1 MRSPT
6 LRLSACLLG
15 LWLCWGTPTWAQVL
29 REPTQE
35 EVLSPDD
42 LLTRLEGVQV
52 LYLGEVHN
60 RPEDQAA
67 QREILQRWYEQNPQ
81 LAIGLEM
88 FERPQQAYIDQYLA
102 GEISEAEF
110 LELTEF
116 ETRWGFPWEA
126 YAPILRFAKAH
137 NLPVLALNAPI
148 EAIREVARGGFG
160 NLSPQRL
167 SDLPPVEEFDL
178 DNAAYR
184 QRLREIFDGYH
195 QGHGSSDGFETF
207 FKAQI
212 LWDETMSYHV
222 AQFLQTHP
230 ERAMVVIAGQ
240 GHILYGDGIPSR
252 VQRRLQDVEQ
262 LSLVFDPDPDLAST
276 PERPL
281 ADIIWHHED
290 LHEDLEENSD
300 PENSPN

>member
-6 LRLSACLLG
+6 LGLSVCLLG

-29 REPTQE
+29 REPNQE
-35 EVLSPDD
+35 QVLSQDE
-42 LLTRLEGVQV
+42 LFNRLDGVQV

-60 RPEDQAA
+60 RPQDQAA
-67 QREILQRWYEQNPQ
+67 QLEILQQWYEQNPQ

-88 FERPQQAYIDQYLA
+88 FERPQQPRIDQYLA

-116 ETRWGFPWEA
+116 ETRWGFPWES

-148 EAIREVARGGFG
+148 EAIREVARGGFA
-160 NLSPQRL
+160 NLSPERL
-167 SDLPPVEEFDL
+167 SYLPPVAEFDL
-178 DNAAYR
+178 DNQAYR
-184 QRLREIFDGYH
+184 QRLQELFDSYH

-207 FKAQI
+207 FKAQV

-252 VQRRLQDVEQ
+252 VERRLEEIEQ
-262 LSLVFDPDPDLAST
+262 LSLVFDPDPSLASSL
-276 PERPL
+276 ERPL

-290 LHEDLEENSD
+290 
-300 PENSPN
+300 SPPDSPPD

>member
-6 LRLSACLLG
+6 LGLSACLLG
-15 LWLCWGTPTWAQVL
+15 LWLCWGSPSWAQVL

-35 EVLSPDD
+35 QVLSQDEF
-42 LLTRLEGVQV
+42 LSRLEGVRV

-60 RPEDQAA
+60 RPDDQAA
-67 QREILQRWYEQNPQ
+67 QLQILQQWYEQNPE

-88 FERPQQAYIDQYLA
+88 FERPRQVYIDQYLA

-110 LELTEF
+110 LELSEF
-116 ETRWGFPWEA
+116 ETRWGFPWES

-148 EAIREVARGGFG
+148 EAIREVARGGFD
-160 NLSPQRL
+160 NLSPQNL
-167 SDLPPVEEFDL
+167 SYLPPVEEFDL
-178 DNAAYR
+178 ENQAYR
-184 QRLREIFDGYH
+184 QRLQDLFESYH
-195 QGHGSSDGFETF
+195 QGHGSSEGFETF
-207 FKAQI
+207 FKAQV

-222 AQFLQTHP
+222 AEFLQTHP

-252 VQRRLQDVEQ
+252 VERRLEEIEQ
-262 LSLVFDPDPDLAST
+262 LSLVFDPDPTLSST

-290 LHEDLEENSD
+290 SDLASD
-300 PENSPN
+300 PETPPD